1 MFEALFE
8 ILPKQIRGK
17 MERIFHGYDIDP
29 TARISPGVKIIYND
43 KRRKKLKIGKN
54 VFIGVNCVLDITKG
68 IIIKDDVQIAPNV
81 MIFTHDSSKDRKN
94 PIERGVI
101 IEEGAYIGAGAIIL
115 HGVRVGKNAIVG
127 AGAVV
132 TRDVDDNAIVGGVPA
147 KVISKRLNENWE
159 VKR

>member
-1 MFEALFE
+1 MFEIIFE
-8 ILPKQIRGK
+8 VMPKQIRGK

-43 KRRKKLKIGKN
+43 KRRRKLKIGKN

-68 IIIKDDVQIAPNV
+68 ITIGDDIQIAPNA

-94 PIERGVI
+94 PVEREVVI
-101 IEEGAYIGAGAIIL
+101 REGAYIGAGAIIL
-115 HGVRVGKNAIVG
+115 HGVQIGKNAIVG

-132 TRDVDDNAIVGGVPA
+132 TKDVEENTIVGGVPA
-147 KVISKRLNENWE
+147 KLTGRREK
-159 VKR
+159 

>member
-1 MFEALFE
+1 MFETLFS
-8 ILPKQIRGK
+8 ILPMQIRARV
-17 MERIFHGYDIDP
+17 ERWIHRYDIDP

-68 IIIKDDVQIAPNV
+68 IIIKDNVQIAPNA

-132 TRDVDDNAIVGGVPA
+132 TRDVNDNTIVGGVPA
-147 KVISKRLNENWE
+147 KIIGVRK
-159 VKR
+159 